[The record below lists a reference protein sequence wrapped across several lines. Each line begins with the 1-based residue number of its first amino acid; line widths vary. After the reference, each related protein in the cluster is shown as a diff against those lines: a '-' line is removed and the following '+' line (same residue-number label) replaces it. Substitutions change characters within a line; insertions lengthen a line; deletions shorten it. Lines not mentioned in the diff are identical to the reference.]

1 MALFAT
7 CFFTGQSIGVAAA
20 AVAVDRV
27 GANPVFLAGAVMLF
41 ALSLWFRA
49 RLARRPA
56 GG

>member
-1 MALFAT
+1 
-7 CFFTGQSIGVAAA
+7 VAAA